1 MGIRFIHTAD
11 WQIGKP
17 FGNIPDEAA
26 VPLRQQRID
35 TVKKIA
41 MLATKES
48 CDAVLVAGDVFD
60 SFAVAEKTIYQTI
73 NAMSGFTG
81 PWLLM
86 PGNHD
91 PALAEGVWREL
102 HRMELPDNIKLV
114 DSAEVVTLMGGSAV
128 VLPAPLQRKHDSTD
142 VTEWFD
148 TYVTEPGVVRIGLAH
163 GSVDDRLPERGEAPN
178 TISARRATKA
188 KLDYLAL
195 GDWHG
200 TQRVDERTWYA
211 GAPETDRFKEN
222 DSGNVLLVDI
232 EAAGLAPKVEKVR
245 VGHYRWV
252 QLAPQIHTEHGS
264 EEIQQAIKELGEPF
278 ENLVLQ
284 LTPRGL
290 ADLQTRHQISK
301 VVASWDA
308 SVRYLDYRDDEL
320 VGEASAQDLD
330 QLGAVG
336 FVGDAVRM
344 LQAMAAQSESPEE
357 ADAATLALQILF
369 VEHKQLAGKK

>member
-1 MGIRFIHTAD
+1 LSIRLIHTAD

-35 TVKKIA
+35 TIKKIA
-41 MLATKES
+41 TLATEERA
-48 CDAVLVAGDVFD
+48 DAILVAGDVFD
-60 SFAVAEKTIYQTI
+60 SFAVAERTLLQTVH
-73 NAMSGFTG
+73 AMSGFKG

-102 HRMELPDNIKLV
+102 HRMELPNNIVLLDK
-114 DSAEVVTLMGGSAV
+114 AEPYIFEGKNAV

-142 VTEWFD
+142 VSEWFD
-148 TYVTEPGVVRIGLAH
+148 TYKTEPSVIRIGLAH

-178 TISARRATKA
+178 TISARRAQKA
-188 KLDYLAL
+188 ELDYLAL

-200 TQRVDERTWYA
+200 THRVDERTWYA
-211 GAPETDRFKEN
+211 GTPETDRFKDN
-222 DSGNVLLVDI
+222 DSGNVLLIQI
-232 EAAGLAPKVEKVR
+232 EAHGERPDVKKIP
-245 VGHYRWV
+245 VGHYRWR
-252 QLAPQIHTEHGS
+252 QLMPSLHTEHGS
-264 EEIQQAIKELGEPF
+264 DEIQKAITELGEPF
-278 ENLVLQ
+278 DNLVIQ
-284 LTPRGL
+284 LTPRGTASL
-290 ADLQTRHQISK
+290 HTRHQIAK

-308 SVRYLDYRDDEL
+308 LVRYLDFRDEQL
-320 VGEASAQDLD
+320 VGEASEDDLAQI
-330 QLGAVG
+330 GSGG

-344 LQAMAAQSESPEE
+344 LRDKAANAESAEE
-357 ADAATLALQILF
+357 ADAANLALQILF

>member
-1 MGIRFIHTAD
+1 LGIRFLHTAD

-26 VPLRQQRID
+26 VPLRQQRIE

-41 MLATKES
+41 ALATKEK

-60 SFAVAEKTIYQTI
+60 SFAIAEKTIYQTI
-73 NAMSGFTG
+73 HAMSGFAG

-102 HRMELPDNIKLV
+102 HRMDLPENIKLV
-114 DSAEVVTLMGGSAV
+114 DAAEVVTLQGGSAV

-148 TYVTEPGVVRIGLAH
+148 TYATDPGVIRLGLAH

-188 KLDYLAL
+188 NLDYLAL

-200 TQRVDERTWYA
+200 THRVDERTWYA
-211 GAPETDRFKEN
+211 GAPETDRFKDN

-232 EAAGLAPKVEKVR
+232 EAAGATPKVEKIR
-245 VGHYRWV
+245 VGHYRWM
-252 QLAPQIHTEHGS
+252 QLAPALHTEHGS
-264 EEIQQAIKELGEPF
+264 EEIHRAINELGEPF
-278 ENLVLQ
+278 DNLVLQ
-284 LTPRGL
+284 LTPRGV
-290 ADLQTRHQISK
+290 ADLQTCHQISK

-308 SVRYLDYRDDEL
+308 LVRYLDYRDDEL
-320 VGEASAQDLD
+320 IGEASAQDLE
-330 QLGAVG
+330 QLGADG

-344 LQAMAAQSESPEE
+344 LRQKAAQTESPEE
-357 ADAATLALQILF
+357 SDAATLALQILF

>member
-35 TVKKIA
+35 TVKRIA
-41 MLATKES
+41 ALATSEK

-60 SFAVAEKTIYQTI
+60 SFAVAEKTIYQLI
-73 NAMSGFTG
+73 HAMAGFTG

-102 HRMELPDNIKLV
+102 HRMDLPENIRLL
-114 DSAEVVTLMGGSAV
+114 DTADPVTLADGAAV
-128 VLPAPLQRKHDSTD
+128 VLPAPLQRKHDSAD

-148 TYVTEPGVVRIGLAH
+148 TFATDDGVIRIGLAH

-188 KLDYLAL
+188 RLDYLAL

-200 TQRVDERTWYA
+200 THRVDDRTWYA
-211 GAPETDRFKEN
+211 GAPETDRFKDN
-222 DSGNVLLVDI
+222 DSGNVLLVAVA
-232 EAAGLAPKVEKVR
+232 AAGEAPKVEKVR
-245 VGHYRWV
+245 VGHYRWH
-252 QLAPQIHTEHGS
+252 QLAPQLHTEHGS
-264 EEIQQAIKELGEPF
+264 EDVQRAITELGEPYDT
-278 ENLVLQ
+278 LVLQ
-284 LTPRGL
+284 LMPRGV

-308 SVRYLDYRDDEL
+308 LVRYLDYRDDEL
-320 VGEASAQDLD
+320 VGEASQDDLE
-330 QLGAVG
+330 QLGADG
-336 FVGDAVRM
+336 FVGDAVR
-344 LQAMAAQSESPEE
+344 LLRAKAAQTESPEE
-357 ADAATLALQILF
+357 ADAAALALQILF